1 MRKSLGFLFISAML
15 LSVVACSTDK
25 IKEEDVMSFVKKYKT
40 EQYTIN
46 DPINAPTGIEIG
58 QKVKKYLSED
68 VFEQHM
74 ANRNFELAPN
84 VAREQNKSI
93 KLEDVLLEK
102 EKEND
107 DGTIDYYYTLKLKFD
122 DGQSYEIVNKKGE
135 LTISNEDGLKITRDW
150 DRKIKIGNGDI

>member
-1 MRKSLGFLFISAML
+1 MRKSLGFLFISAIL
-15 LSVVACSTDK
+15 LSVVACSNDE
-25 IKEEDVMSFVKKYKT
+25 IKEEDVMSFVQEYKT
-40 EQYTIN
+40 EQYTIK
-46 DPINAPTGIEIG
+46 DPTKAPTGIEIG

-68 VFEQHM
+68 VFEQQM

-84 VAREQNKSI
+84 VAKEQDKSI
-93 KLEDVLLEK
+93 ELQEVLLEK

-107 DGTIDYYYTLKLKFD
+107 DGTIDYYYTLKLKFY
-122 DGQSYEIVNKKGE
+122 DGQSSEIVIKKGE